1 MAGNGRASSVTAA
14 AVPDG
19 IDPVVGNGSG
29 RARVAD
35 IQRAR
40 MLGAMVQ
47 EISERGSANVSVA
60 HVVARSGVSR
70 RTFYELFDGRE
81 DCFLAAFDDALNGI
95 ATVVVSAYG
104 EPGAWRAKIRAGLI
118 AALECLDHDRET
130 ARLLVVES
138 LAAGPKALARRQS
151 VLRRIIPVIEEGC
164 NEGVGRIPS
173 RGQVSARGQAN
184 PLLSLTAEGIVGGV
198 LSVLHARLVEDGNG
212 SLVELAGPLMGMIVL
227 PYLGPAAARKEIA
240 RPVPKRTAKR
250 PIVRRDPL
258 QDLEMRLTYRTVRVL
273 TAVAHA
279 PGSSNRALG
288 DAAGIGDQG
297 QVSKLLARLQRLG
310 LVENTGIGAATRGE
324 PNAWTL
330 TRKGHEVHEAIAGLG
345 G

>member
-1 MAGNGRASSVTAA
+1 MAGNGRAPATALHE
-14 AVPDG
+14 
-19 IDPVVGNGSG
+19 VGADNNGRG

-47 EISERGSANVSVA
+47 EISERGAANVSVA

-70 RTFYELFDGRE
+70 RTFYEIFDGRE

-95 ATVVVSAYG
+95 ARVVVPAYG
-104 EPGAWRAKIRAGLI
+104 EPGAWRAKVRAGLI
-118 AALECLDHDRET
+118 AALECSDHDRET

-151 VLRRIIPVIEEGC
+151 VLRRIIPVIEEGR
-164 NEGVGRIPS
+164 NEGIGRNDPT
-173 RGQVSARGQAN
+173 
-184 PLLSLTAEGIVGGV
+184 PLTAEGILGGV
-198 LSVLHARLVEDGNG
+198 LSVLHTRLVEDGNG

-240 RPVPKRTAKR
+240 RPAPKHTAKR
-250 PIVRRDPL
+250 PVVRRDPL

-273 TAVAHA
+273 TAVADA

-330 TRKGHEVHEAIAGLG
+330 TSKGHEVHDAIANVPA
-345 G
+345 